1 MGNFSDQFKNE
12 SLKQTIGG
20 LRKKY
25 QPQDVKQMSQNDIIK
40 TLEME
45 KSLEKDDKTRANY
58 DTIIKAVKEFFAKKF
73 NEAKSKAV
81 LIEKSKDALLAQ
93 KALECL
99 ARHQELE
106 AFAKQVL
113 GAQFVENLKKDNA
126 YVRSQSSGWV
136 KKLS

>member
-12 SLKQTIGG
+12 SLKQTIGD

-25 QPQDVKQMSQNDIIK
+25 QPQDVEQMSQNDIIK
-40 TLEME
+40 TLERE

-58 DTIIKAVKEFFAKKF
+58 DTIIEAVKEFFAKKF
-73 NEAKSKAV
+73 NEA
-81 LIEKSKDALLAQ
+81 KSKDALLAQ

-99 ARHQELE
+99 ARHRELE

-113 GAQFVENLKKDNA
+113 GSQFVENLKKENA